1 MVERHW
7 VRVTARVLLIGTL
20 VWITW
25 QSLVPADQIVA
36 STANDK
42 VNHLVAYG
50 ALGVLA
56 ALSVPRDRWWAAWI
70 RVSALGLMIEAA
82 QSLTPYRAFEWMDF
96 VADAAGAAIGVGI
109 AALVRRT
116 ALKPSTR

>member
-1 MVERHW
+1 MVEGRW
-7 VRVTARVLLIGTL
+7 VRVTARVLLAVAL

-50 ALGVLA
+50 ALGLLA
-56 ALSVPRDRWWAAWI
+56 ALSVPRDQWWAALI
-70 RVSALGLMIEAA
+70 GVSALGLMIEAA
-82 QSLTPYRAFEWMDF
+82 QSFTPYRAFEWMDF

-109 AALVRRT
+109 AAFVRRP
-116 ALKPSTR
+116 ALRP